1 MDSTFWAARSPRRMI
16 APRPNCFSI
25 WRMAASTAR
34 PRSPFLSTGT
44 WATATGASIC
54 RSLLISRVW
63 VPAALGSLLV
73 AGLLALLAPRLD
85 HLDRCRRLVRGR
97 RRELRRLL
105 LGLALRLLTRSI
117 SALCHRSNLLFRA
130 GRGAPIMRHRPLP
143 THYPTLTSSR
153 RTSSDSLRFYA
164 SPRDSSCDAMTIL
177 HRCHTP
183 SYAFASVPIDEAPRR
198 MDGHRCSGLTNRSGV
213 AKRDL
218 VIVRGS
224 D

>member
-1 MDSTFWAARSPRRMI
+1 MRPRGTPPTPSARSSATDPVEIDSTFWAARSPRRMI

-97 RRELRRLL
+97 RWELRRLL
-105 LGLALRLLTRSI
+105 LGLALGLLARSI
-117 SALCHRSNLLFRA
+117 SALCHRSNLLLRA
-130 GRGAPIMRHRPLP
+130 GRGARSCATGPYQPVTRHLSARARP
-143 THYPTLTSSR
+143 R
-153 RTSSDSLRFYA
+153 RNSLRFYA
-164 SPRDSSCDAMTIL
+164 SPRDSSCDANAIL
-177 HRCHTP
+177 HRCHT
-183 SYAFASVPIDEAPRR
+183 
-198 MDGHRCSGLTNRSGV
+198 
-213 AKRDL
+213 
-218 VIVRGS
+218 
-224 D
+224 